1 MRKIKIHFSDFWNQ
15 TFSSTLGTIVGI
27 VLTFG
32 TTAWLQ
38 SKEQKKMEHTVALM
52 VIHNIDEYCE
62 NLESEIDRLSQID
75 SVNGIVF
82 DEIPHNLKNVPD
94 STLSEFS
101 KGLLSRQYYV
111 NDNTAYSILAAI

>member
-75 SVNGIVF
+75 SVNGI
-82 DEIPHNLKNVPD
+82 I
-94 STLSEFS
+94 STRKVGECPF
-101 KGLLSRQYYV
+101 
-111 NDNTAYSILAAI
+111 